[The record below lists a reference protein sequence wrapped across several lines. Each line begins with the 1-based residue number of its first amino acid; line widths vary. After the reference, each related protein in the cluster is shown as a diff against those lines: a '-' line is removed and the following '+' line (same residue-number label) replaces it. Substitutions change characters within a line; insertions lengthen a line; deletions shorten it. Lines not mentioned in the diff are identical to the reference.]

1 MSCNCA
7 AASNLIEDAFNIVK
21 KVIVDLPSSTAHES
35 LTKGLKFMGTANA
48 HLEGTSL
55 ATGTAVVT
63 ALPVDI
69 PIPKPAA
76 PQCVVKTAY
85 KHAASMLGEVPPEK
99 KKNESDEAFVSW
111 KKKYSEK
118 VQKKADRNTKLR
130 EMQCPCSITFDSME
144 QLLEHQANVHLD
156 KKVWKCTHCDSISN
170 CKGHLWTHT
179 RHHLSKYFHYC
190 DYPYTDPKDLDE
202 KGEPKKK
209 ICKKVFDEIIGV
221 KFHRETHHGV
231 GRCSCRCDYCN
242 KPQQSLCRKLEHHES
257 CAEGPNKDGGPTQ
270 WCKEVNCGYSCRTS
284 ASMKKHMET
293 DHFAVAG
300 LAVPKWWK
308 CKICGK
314 EFRSPQG
321 WKRHDCTTPK
331 VRKPRRRKEKPIG
344 EPKKLN

>member
-1 MSCNCA
+1 MSHNCA
-7 AASNLIEDAFNIVK
+7 AASNLIEDAFNIIK
-21 KVIVDLPSSTAHES
+21 KVIVDLPLSTVHES
-35 LTKGLKFMGTANA
+35 LTKGLKFMGAVNA

-76 PQCVVKTAY
+76 PQCVAKMAY
-85 KHAASMLGEVPPEK
+85 KHAASMLGEAPPEK
-99 KKNESDEAFVSW
+99 KKNESDEAFVSQ

-118 VQKKADRNTKLR
+118 VQKKADCNTKLR
-130 EMQCPCSITFDSME
+130 ETQCPCSITFYSME
-144 QLLEHQANVHLD
+144 QLLEHQANAHPD
-156 KKVWKCTHCDSISN
+156 KKVWKCAHCDSVSN
-170 CKGHLWTHT
+170 SKGHLWTHT

-190 DYPYTDPKDLDE
+190 NCPYTDPKDLDK

-209 ICKKVFDEIIGV
+209 ICKKGFDEIIGV
-221 KFHRETHHGV
+221 KFHREMHHGV

-242 KPQQSLCRKLEHHES
+242 KLQQSLRRKLEHHES
-257 CAEGPNKDGGPTQ
+257 CAEGPNKDGGPMQ
-270 WCKEVNCGYSCRTS
+270 WCKEANCGYSCRTS

-293 DHFAVAG
+293 DHFVVLG

-321 WKRHDCTTPK
+321 WKWHDCTTPK

>member
-1 MSCNCA
+1 MSRNCA

-21 KVIVDLPSSTAHES
+21 KVIVDLPSSTACES
-35 LTKGLKFMGTANA
+35 FTKGLKFMGAVNA

-76 PQCVVKTAY
+76 PQHVVKTAY
-85 KHAASMLGEVPPEK
+85 KCAAFTLGEAPPEK
-99 KKNESDEAFVSW
+99 KKNELDEAFVSQ

-118 VQKKADRNTKLR
+118 VQKKANRNTKLG
-130 EMQCPCSITFDSME
+130 EMQCSCSITFDSME
-144 QLLEHQANVHLD
+144 QLLEHQANA
-156 KKVWKCTHCDSISN
+156 
-170 CKGHLWTHT
+170 HLWTHT
-179 RHHLSKYFHYC
+179 RHHLGKYFHYC
-190 DYPYTDPKDLDE
+190 DCPYTDPKDLDE

-209 ICKKVFDEIIGV
+209 ICEKGFDEIIGV
-221 KFHRETHHGV
+221 KFHREMHHGV

-242 KPQQSLCRKLEHHES
+242 KPQQSLCRKLKHHES
-257 CAEGPNKDGGPTQ
+257 CTEGPNKDGGPTQ
-270 WCKEVNCGYSCRTS
+270 WCKEVNCSYSCWTS
-284 ASMKKHMET
+284 ASMKKHMEM
-293 DHFAVAG
+293 DHFAVLG
-300 LAVPKWWK
+300 LAVLKRWK

-321 WKRHDCTTPK
+321 WKQHDCTMPK
-331 VRKPRRRKEKPIG
+331 VHKPRRRKEKLIG